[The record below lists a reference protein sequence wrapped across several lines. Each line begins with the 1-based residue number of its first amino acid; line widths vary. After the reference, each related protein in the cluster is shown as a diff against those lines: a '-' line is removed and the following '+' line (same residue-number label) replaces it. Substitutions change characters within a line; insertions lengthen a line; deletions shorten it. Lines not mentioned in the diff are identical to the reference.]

1 MAAWWPGC
9 SWWRGGCLQSDS
21 HQMWGHST
29 ALAIGL
35 LRAPHISAL
44 LLPQRGRQKQDS
56 DSLHLLQKLCI
67 FPPKHSGF
75 TGPQAQRLPGQAVI
89 GVPTVVNGDL
99 KRANK
104 TLRTGLIKISPLKF
118 SVFTCLFKIPPLQ

>member
-1 MAAWWPGC
+1 
-9 SWWRGGCLQSDS
+9 
-21 HQMWGHST
+21 MWGHGT

-75 TGPQAQRLPGQAVI
+75 TGPQAQRLSGQAVI
-89 GVPTVVNGDL
+89 GVPTAVNADL
-99 KRANK
+99 KRADK
-104 TLRTGLIKISPLKF
+104 TLRTGLKNITTEIFCIYL
-118 SVFTCLFKIPPLQ
+118 LI